1 MFEDTDFQRFTETAP
16 EPQALKDYAERVGA
30 ERRNFR
36 RYVIREVARDRYHID
51 RYVISIEAEG
61 EVKVREAHGGEVPDE
76 IKPTDEE
83 RAKIK
88 EAWDDGAIPRPV
100 GVKTI
105 DTLIPFV

>member
-51 RYVISIEAEG
+51 RYVITIDKG
-61 EVKVREAHGGEVPDE
+61 EVKIREANNEEVPEE
-76 IKPTDEE
+76 IKPTDDE
-83 RAKIK
+83 RAKMK
-88 EAWDDGAIPRPV
+88 EAWVDGSIPRAV
-100 GVKTI
+100 GVPSI
-105 DTLIPFV
+105 DTLTPL